1 MIGLVLVLVI
11 IVIYFEASTVI
22 IRAYESTEQTV
33 QLKAIPMPEQDKIDE
48 KIKTEWTATFTRLL
62 NETQGYREAKK

>member
-1 MIGLVLVLVI
+1 MIGLVCVVII
-11 IVIYFEASTVI
+11 IVIYIETSTVI

-33 QLKAIPMPEQDKIDE
+33 QLKAIPMPEQDEIDE
-48 KIKTEWTATFTRLL
+48 KIKTEWVSTFTSLL